1 MKTLIG
7 ENIKKYRKLRGMTQE
22 EFAGQIGVTP
32 QAVSKWEAGN
42 GMPDIS
48 LLVPIAQN
56 LSVTI
61 DTLFGM
67 DDVQDNLM
75 IIENANN
82 KIATIESEYSKPE
95 SLVKICE
102 YLKEE
107 IESNPICYELTK
119 TYLETMASLSISVDF
134 DGYLKD
140 KGDAWNKIM
149 EDGIKKAMIA
159 IKHSSNREIV
169 DKIHYALAWIY
180 IHEKDYDKARTH
192 IAVLPSLK
200 SGRLQENILDK
211 LALFEG
217 EFGKG
222 IEETSKVMENSLDLY
237 IGAIGSKFVYD
248 LETYTWFKD
257 KEFALEYGNYAI
269 GVMDK
274 LFEKPAFESKEIVM
288 PKLYYFITLAN
299 LKAEDVEAA
308 VASFNKTCEYPINR
322 DNYRESL
329 KECDNEKVYEEFV
342 RRLER

>member
-22 EFAGQIGVTP
+22 EFANQIGVTA
-32 QAVSKWEAGN
+32 QAVSKWEALN
-42 GMPDIS
+42 GMPDIT

-75 IIENANN
+75 IIEKVNEN
-82 KIATIESEYSKPE
+82 IASIKREYSQPD

-107 IESNPICYELTK
+107 IESNPTCYELTK
-119 TYLETMASLSISVDF
+119 IYLENMASLSISVDF

-140 KGDAWNKIM
+140 KGDAWKRIM

-159 IKHSSNREIV
+159 IKHSSNREII

-180 IHEKDYDKARTH
+180 IHEKEYDKARTH
-192 IAVLPSLK
+192 IEVLPSLK

-217 EFGKG
+217 GFANG
-222 IEETSKVMENSLDLY
+222 IEETSKVMENSLYLY
-237 IGAIGSKFVYD
+237 IYALGSKFVYD

-257 KEFALEYGNYAI
+257 KEFALKYGNYAI
-269 GVMDK
+269 GVMEK
-274 LFEKPAFESKEIVM
+274 LFEKAALDRKEIVM

-299 LKAEDVEAA
+299 LKGKDVEAA
-308 VASFNKTCEYPINR
+308 VASFNKACEYPINR

-329 KECDNEKVYEEFV
+329 RECGNEKVYEEFV
-342 RRLER
+342 SRV